1 MDPFN
6 NPDNP
11 NTPNNPNNPNNPTQ
25 PNVFSVPGY
34 YPMLEPNK
42 FSQYSSNAFASFQH
56 SPNQF
61 AQISQNQALLQMM
74 MRGAW
79 NFPPVQ
85 PQPIPTPPVQP
96 ILTQSEPE
104 DDVEIIPETQPPK
117 GKGKR
122 NKGKQVVGD
131 QPSKLKATK
140 WTPVEEEALA
150 KAFIGTSDNP
160 TKGNNQSGEGFWS
173 KVLAKFLVFMDQ
185 GPYRDV
191 DSVSSKWRKMN
202 SSINRFCEEYNK
214 LYTCD
219 RRSGWNNEDVF
230 KMALEKYKEKN
241 SNTNFPHVRAWMVV
255 KDEPKW
261 RPIPNEVAM
270 AKRQKTSETGSFS
283 AGGSDARCHINLNND
298 GDFDEEEYNVREPE
312 RPTGRDKSKKE
323 RAKGKEKEKV
333 DPNMVEFMEHLKMY
347 NDVSTQ
353 KTKAKERAVE
363 EKSRVSDEKL
373 REKVR
378 LANEKIRISDEK
390 IRLKEWEIISMN
402 VEDEPE
408 PKRSM
413 LKKLQ
418 HDIMKKHQII

>member
-1 MDPFN
+1 
-6 NPDNP
+6 
-11 NTPNNPNNPNNPTQ
+11 
-25 PNVFSVPGY
+25 
-34 YPMLEPNK
+34 
-42 FSQYSSNAFASFQH
+42 
-56 SPNQF
+56 
-61 AQISQNQALLQMM
+61 M

-96 ILTQSEPE
+96 QPMPTQSEPE
-104 DDVEIIPETQPPK
+104 DDVPETQPPK

-131 QPSKLKATK
+131 QPSKPKATK
-140 WTPVEEEALA
+140 WTPIEEEALA

-160 TKGNNQSGEGFWS
+160 LKGNNQSGEGFWS
-173 KVLAKFLVFMDQ
+173 KVLAKFLALMDQ
-185 GPYRDV
+185 GPYRDL

-202 SSINRFCEEYNK
+202 TSINRFCEEYNK
-214 LYTCD
+214 LYTSD
-219 RRSGWNNEDVF
+219 RRSGWNDEDVF
-230 KMALEKYKEKN
+230 KMALEKYKDKN
-241 SNTNFPHVRAWMVV
+241 GTNFPHVRAWMVV

-261 RPIPNEVAM
+261 APIPNEVAM

-283 AGGSDARCHINLNND
+283 AGGSDARCHINLND
-298 GDFDEEEYNVREPE
+298 DADYDEDEYSVREPE
-312 RPTGRDKSKKE
+312 RPPGRDKTKKE

-347 NDVSTQ
+347 NDVTAQ
-353 KTKAKERAVE
+353 KTKARERGVE
-363 EKSRVSDEKL
+363 EKSRASEEKL

-390 IRLKEWEIISMN
+390 NRLKEWEIMMMN